1 MNEPATPVET
11 PSDGE
16 NRPVRNLRQKATLL
30 LWLWL
35 ALMIL
40 TVVYLLYA
48 RGMFASTQRLTLIA
62 EDAEGVAVGMDMTF
76 AGFTIGRVARIELAE
91 EGNARILIDVPT
103 KDARWLRSSSV
114 FTMERGLVGGTRIRA
129 FSGVRD
135 DPPLEDGAVRP
146 LLRGD
151 ALAELP
157 RMTAAARE
165 MLDNLK
171 AMTASDAALMT
182 TLANVQ
188 QVTDKMKG
196 PQGGLGVL
204 LGNEDAAR
212 QLVERSNALLMR
224 ADTLASRLDKLVA
237 RADRQLLGEGK
248 GQDGLVADAR
258 QSVQQ
263 LNRLLGEARGS
274 LQKVDAVLVKAQ
286 EIAGN
291 ASEATV
297 DLAALRSEIEV
308 TLRKV
313 DHLVKELNRKWPL
326 ARDTEIK
333 LP

>member
-1 MNEPATPVET
+1 MNESATPDD
-11 PSDGE
+11 SRHSGE
-16 NRPVRNLRQKATLL
+16 NRPVKNLRQKAVLL

-35 ALMIL
+35 ILMTL

-48 RGMFASTQRLTLIA
+48 RGLFESTQRLTLIA
-62 EDAEGVAVGMDMTF
+62 EDAEGVVVGMDMTF

-146 LLRGD
+146 ILRGD

-157 RMTAAARE
+157 GMTAAARE

-171 AMTASDAALMT
+171 TMTASDAALMA

-188 QVTDKMKG
+188 QVTDKLKG

-204 LGNEDAAR
+204 LGNEQEAR
-212 QLVERSNALLMR
+212 RLVERISVLLTR
-224 ADTLASRLDKLVA
+224 ADTLGNRLDRLVA
-237 RADRQLLGEGK
+237 RADRQLLGEAK

-258 QSVQQ
+258 QSVRQ
-263 LNRLLGEARGS
+263 LNNLLGEARGT
-274 LQKVDAVLVKAQ
+274 LQKVDGVLVKAQ

-291 ASEATV
+291 ASEASV
-297 DLAALRSEIEV
+297 DLVGLRSEVEV

-313 DHLVKELNRKWPL
+313 DHLVKEINRKWPL
-326 ARDTEIK
+326 ARDTEIR